1 MATHTGRTH
10 SETSSNYLCTNDGLE
25 TGGLSSGGCGD
36 SRAEREFPSDKV
48 YRGDDRRIAGVEA
61 VGLQCLAFVVV
72 HNTLD
77 VLPPRTVPAGSILGA
92 GLVIAR
98 LSDL

>member
-1 MATHTGRTH
+1 MTTHTGELTGRRLVITFVP
-10 SETSSNYLCTNDGLE
+10 TTGWKLE
-25 TGGLSSGGCGD
+25 D
-36 SRAEREFPSDKV
+36 SRRAGALTHVPSESSHHKV
-48 YRGDDRRIAGVEA
+48 YRRDDRRIAGVEA